1 MPERLKNYML
11 ELYIVISFTVFTK
24 QINIFINWTP
34 ISYTTDW
41 IKAHNVN
48 NLSNEIEWTVSS

>member
-24 QINIFINWTP
+24 QINIFITWTP
-34 ISYTTDW
+34 ISYTKDW
-41 IKAHNVN
+41 IKANNVN